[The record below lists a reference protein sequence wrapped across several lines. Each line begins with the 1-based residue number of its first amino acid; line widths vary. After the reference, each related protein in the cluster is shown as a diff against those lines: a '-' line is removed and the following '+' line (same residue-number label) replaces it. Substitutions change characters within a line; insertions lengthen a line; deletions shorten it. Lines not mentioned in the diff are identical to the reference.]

1 MGGRVVVTGTSGV
14 IGSRRAT
21 RAAAC
26 ATGAWGLLLLTRPD
40 DVATRLTPLGARPPR
55 WAVLLLGLRVT
66 LQSAAILLL
75 PLRGTVLAG
84 AAVDA
89 VHAASMLAATLR
101 WPRLRRA
108 LLTSA
113 VVAVTSAALQVA
125 AAPPTRPGRPVP
137 RPLSQEVP

>member
-1 MGGRVVVTGTSGV
+1 MR
-14 IGSRRAT
+14 GSRRAT
-21 RAAAC
+21 RAAGC

-40 DVATRLTPLGARPPR
+40 DVAARLTPPGARPPR
-55 WAVLLLGLRVT
+55 WAVRLLGLRVT
-66 LQSAAILLL
+66 VQSAVTLLL
-75 PLRGTVLAG
+75 PVRVAVMAG

-101 WPRLRRA
+101 WPRLRPA

-113 VVAVTSAALQVA
+113 AAAAASAAVQVA

-137 RPLSQEVP
+137 RAHSPEVP